1 MKLYSRSIIYLSLI
15 VLISIS
21 CSSKIGVTEPSTYPT
36 TQMHKIV
43 KPSQIK
49 PILLTSS
56 ESLRLQSVVGQ
67 KHVIQIVSNPSTGYR
82 WEMSSEESAKKCID
96 VLSEQ
101 MIYDEKD
108 TLDGLRRP
116 GSPGK
121 QEWLLQTNCFG
132 NYKVIFVYKRSWEN
146 QLPVSQATLEFVTI
160 KE

>member
-15 VLISIS
+15 ILMSTS
-21 CSSKIGVTEPSTYPT
+21 CSSNTGVTEPSTYAT

-43 KPSQIK
+43 KPSPIK

-56 ESLRLQSVVGQ
+56 GSLRLQSVVGQ
-67 KHVIQIVSNPSTGYR
+67 HHVIQIVSNPSTGYR

-101 MIYDEKD
+101 MIYDDKD
-108 TLDGLRRP
+108 SLDGLRRP

-121 QEWLLQTNCFG
+121 QEWLLQTNCVG
-132 NYKVIFVYKRSWEN
+132 KNRVNFVYKRSWEN
-146 QLPVSQATLEFVTI
+146 QPPVSQTTLEFVTI

>member
-1 MKLYSRSIIYLSLI
+1 MKLPIRSIFPLSLI

-21 CSSKIGVTEPSTYPT
+21 CSSKLGVTELSTSPT
-36 TQMHKIV
+36 LQIHKIV

-56 ESLRLQSVVGQ
+56 GSFRLQSVVGQ
-67 KHVIQIVSNPSTGYR
+67 TYVIQIVSNPSTGYR
-82 WEMSSEESAKKCID
+82 WEMRPEESAKKCID
-96 VLSEQ
+96 VLGEH
-101 MIYDEKD
+101 MIYDDKD

-121 QEWLLQTNCFG
+121 QEWLLQTNCIG
-132 NYKVIFVYKRSWEN
+132 NYKVIFVYKRSWED
-146 QLPVSQATLEFVTI
+146 QPPVSQTTLEFVTI